1 MLRIATIPQCAA
13 ALRRGLV
20 ARTIQTTA
28 VCRAADAAAA
38 RVPTPQDKARVAAD
52 AWLAEEKGGEQFRDA
67 KAGKFVTNR
76 TDRPFPM
83 NPYFKPLPP
92 LSDETRAS
100 IFRLYLEDPQ
110 QWTPRAL
117 AEHFGLA
124 IVRVQAILRL
134 KALAQ
139 KMEAEG
145 KPLQTGLV
153 KGMEGMLH
161 AKTLKPDEKK
171 SRAREQLRLTP
182 AKRLQPF
189 FRMMNEEEKFTPED
203 AAKLMKME
211 PYANLQRKLDED
223 ANHVFELEPPTGAD
237 PRTLDVDS
245 HKKSRFQFTVT
256 DTGEQSKAR
265 LVVREKNGLLRHATI
280 EEKFKR
286 KNLRPKYI
294 M

>member
-1 MLRIATIPQCAA
+1 M
-13 ALRRGLV
+13 V
-20 ARTIQTTA
+20 HTTV
-28 VCRAADAAAA
+28 VCRAADASAVRVATA
-38 RVPTPQDKARVAAD
+38 RDKAQAAAD
-52 AWLAEEKGGEQFRDA
+52 AWLNDDA
-67 KAGKFVTNR
+67 PEIKHASQ
-76 TDRPFPM
+76 PFPM
-83 NPYFKPLPP
+83 NRFFTPSPP
-92 LSDETRAS
+92 LSDATRSA
-100 IFRLYLEDPQ
+100 IFQLYLEDPQ

-145 KPLQTGLV
+145 KTLQTELV
-153 KGMEGMLH
+153 KGMEGMLQ
-161 AKTLKPDEKK
+161 AEDLNPDKRK
-171 SRAREQLRLTP
+171 GGPREQLRLTP

-203 AAKLMKME
+203 AAKLMNME

-223 ANHVFELEPPTGAD
+223 ADHVFELEPPTGAD
-237 PRTLDVDS
+237 PRTLDVDA

-256 DTGEQSKAR
+256 DTSERSKAR
-265 LVVREKNGLLRHATI
+265 LVVREKNGVLRYATI

>member
-1 MLRIATIPQCAA
+1 
-13 ALRRGLV
+13 
-20 ARTIQTTA
+20 
-28 VCRAADAAAA
+28 
-38 RVPTPQDKARVAAD
+38 
-52 AWLAEEKGGEQFRDA
+52 
-67 KAGKFVTNR
+67 
-76 TDRPFPM
+76 M

-117 AEHFGLA
+117 AEHFGLS

-153 KGMEGMLH
+153 TGMEGMLH
-161 AKTLKPDEKK
+161 AKTLNPDEKK
-171 SRAREQLRLTP
+171 GRAREQLRLTP

-237 PRTLDVDS
+237 ARTLDVNPQ
-245 HKKSRFQFTVT
+245 KKSRFQFTVT

-265 LVVREKNGLLRHATI
+265 FMVREKNGLLRHATI